1 MPFLGSSS
9 LRLLCLDTRYL
20 AVGALVLASA
30 TRQELVTCRGE
41 AMRLAVYGAV
51 LAITLGSVLLGLDW
65 LSAPMSPMVNT
76 EAGLRA
82 PVASLPPPIA
92 KTGASNLAPPV
103 AMQPPTPSSAK
114 AGAPNIGARIV
125 PPSLTAP
132 TSPNAP
138 ASAGAAVDP
147 TPAPIAA
154 PEPAALCN
162 VEACTAAYRSFR
174 ASDCTYIASGGAR
187 RLCAK

>member
-1 MPFLGSSS
+1 
-9 LRLLCLDTRYL
+9 
-20 AVGALVLASA
+20 
-30 TRQELVTCRGE
+30 
-41 AMRLAVYGAV
+41 MRLAVYGAV

-92 KTGASNLAPPV
+92 KTGASNVAAPIV
-103 AMQPPTPSSAK
+103 LPPTPPSAK
-114 AGAPNIGARIV
+114 TGAPNIGARIV

-138 ASAGAAVDP
+138 VSAGAAVEP
-147 TPAPIAA
+147 APAPIAL

-187 RLCAK
+187 RPCAK